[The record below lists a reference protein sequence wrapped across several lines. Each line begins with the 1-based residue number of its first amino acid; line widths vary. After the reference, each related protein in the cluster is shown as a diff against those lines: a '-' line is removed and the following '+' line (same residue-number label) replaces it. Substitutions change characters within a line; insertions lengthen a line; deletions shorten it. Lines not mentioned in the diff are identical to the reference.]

1 MFNNLTDRF
10 QQAFRSLTGR
20 GHLTESNISDALNEI
35 RKALL
40 EADVNYQ
47 VTKQFVAD
55 VREECLGEAVM
66 KSVTPGQQAVKVVHD
81 KLVALL
87 GESAVPLELS
97 GSPAVIMLC
106 GLHGSGKTTTSA
118 KLALHLRDKQK
129 RKVMLAACDVNRP
142 AAIDQLEFLGKDLG
156 VPVFLDRDLKDVP
169 KLALLA
175 VDAARK
181 QGCDTLILDT
191 AGRLQIDQDLVQEL
205 ADIKRRVQP
214 KEILLV
220 GDAALGQEAV
230 SVAEHFDQALGITG
244 IILTKLDGD
253 ARGGAALSMRQVTGK
268 PVKFVTVGERPID
281 LEVFHPDRMA
291 QRILNMGDVVSLVEK
306 AAEQFE
312 EDEAKELEERLFK
325 NAFGFDDFLG
335 QLNKIRKMGGFASLL
350 KFLPGM
356 GNLPLDQHIN
366 DDAFKRIEGIINS
379 MTAKE
384 RRQPEI
390 IGLPRRQRIA
400 KGSGVQVNEVNQLLK
415 QFSQMKAVMAKLGQA
430 GGPSLGGLFGGGMP
444 NMGGMGGMGGGMPP
458 LPGMG
463 GMGGMGLG
471 MGMGGGGG
479 SSQSASQAAKRLARK
494 KMAEKSKKKNRNKKK

>member
-1 MFNNLTDRF
+1 
-10 QQAFRSLTGR
+10 
-20 GHLTESNISDALNEI
+20 
-35 RKALL
+35 
-40 EADVNYQ
+40 
-47 VTKQFVAD
+47 
-55 VREECLGEAVM
+55 
-66 KSVTPGQQAVKVVHD
+66 
-81 KLVALL
+81 
-87 GESAVPLELS
+87 
-97 GSPAVIMLC
+97 
-106 GLHGSGKTTTSA
+106 
-118 KLALHLRDKQK
+118 
-129 RKVMLAACDVNRP
+129 MLAACDVNRP
-142 AAIDQLEFLGKDLG
+142 AAIDQLEFLGKELG

-312 EDEAKELEERLFK
+312 EDEAKELEDRLLK
-325 NAFGFDDFLG
+325 NTFGFDDFLG

-379 MTAKE
+379 MTVKE

-444 NMGGMGGMGGGMPP
+444 GMGGMGGMPGMPGMGGGMPP
-458 LPGMG
+458 MPGMG
-463 GMGGMGLG
+463 MPG
-471 MGMGGGGG
+471 MGMGGG
-479 SSQSASQAAKRLARK
+479 SSNQSASQAAKRLARK

>member
-1 MFNNLTDRF
+1 MFNKLTDRF

-20 GHLTESNISDALNEI
+20 GRLTESNISDAMSEI

-47 VTKQFVAD
+47 VTKQFVAE

-81 KLVALL
+81 KLVKLL

-97 GSPAVIMLC
+97 GSPAIIMLC

-118 KLALHLRDKQK
+118 KLALHLRDKQQ

-142 AAIDQLEFLGKDLG
+142 AAIDQIEILGKELG
-156 VPVFLDRDLKDVP
+156 VPVFLDRELKDVP
-169 KLALLA
+169 KLALMA
-175 VDAARK
+175 VEAARK

-191 AGRLQIDQDLVQEL
+191 AGRLQVDQDLIQEL

-268 PVKFVTVGERPID
+268 PVKFVTVGERPTD

-312 EDEAKELEERLFK
+312 EDEAKELEARLLK
-325 NAFGFDDFLG
+325 NTFGFDDFLS

-379 MTAKE
+379 MTVKE

-390 IGLPRRQRIA
+390 IGPPRRQRIA
-400 KGSGVQVNEVNQLLK
+400 KGSGVQVNEVTQLLK
-415 QFSQMKAVMAKLGQA
+415 QFSQMKAVMAKLGQG
-430 GGPSLGGLFGGGMP
+430 GGPSLGGLFGGGLGGM
-444 NMGGMGGMGGGMPP
+444 GMGGMGM
-458 LPGMG
+458 PGMG
-463 GMGGMGLG
+463 GMGGMPGMGGMGMGG

-479 SSQSASQAAKRLARK
+479 SQSANQAAKRLARK
-494 KMAEKSKKKNRNKKK
+494 KMAEKSKKKNRKKR

>member
-1 MFNNLTDRF
+1 MFNKLTDRF

-20 GHLTESNISDALNEI
+20 GRLTESNISDAMSEI

-47 VTKQFVAD
+47 VTKQFVAE

-81 KLVALL
+81 KLVKLL

-97 GSPAVIMLC
+97 GSPAIIMLC

-118 KLALHLRDKQK
+118 KLALHLRDKQQ

-142 AAIDQLEFLGKDLG
+142 AAIDQIEILGKELG
-156 VPVFLDRDLKDVP
+156 VPVFLDRELKDVP
-169 KLALLA
+169 KLALMA
-175 VDAARK
+175 VEAARK

-191 AGRLQIDQDLVQEL
+191 AGRLQVDQDLIQEL

-268 PVKFVTVGERPID
+268 PVKFVTVGERPTD

-312 EDEAKELEERLFK
+312 EDEAKELEARLLK
-325 NAFGFDDFLG
+325 NTFGFDDFLS

-356 GNLPLDQHIN
+356 GNLPLEQHIN

-379 MTAKE
+379 MTVKE

-390 IGLPRRQRIA
+390 IGPPRRQRIA
-400 KGSGVQVNEVNQLLK
+400 KGSGVQVNEVTQLLK
-415 QFSQMKAVMAKLGQA
+415 QFSQMKAVMAKLGQG
-430 GGPSLGGLFGGGMP
+430 GGPSLGGLFGGGMGGMGMGGMG
-444 NMGGMGGMGGGMPP
+444 MGGMGGMGGM
-458 LPGMG
+458 PGMG
-463 GMGGMGLG
+463 GMGMGG

-479 SSQSASQAAKRLARK
+479 SQSANQAAKRLARK
-494 KMAEKSKKKNRNKKK
+494 KMAEKSKKKNRKKR